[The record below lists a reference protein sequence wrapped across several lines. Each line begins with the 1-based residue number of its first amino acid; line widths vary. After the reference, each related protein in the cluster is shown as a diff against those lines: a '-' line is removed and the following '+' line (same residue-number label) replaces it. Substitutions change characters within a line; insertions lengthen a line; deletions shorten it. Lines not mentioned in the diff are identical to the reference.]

1 MIQKM
6 SDSEYFAHK
15 AISQSFLKTFRD
27 KTAAHAKWELEHKKE
42 ATDAMILGTCLH
54 ALVLENKRVFVGL
67 PESAKGSGKDATLL
81 KTQYAINYP
90 DKIILSAKDARK
102 VERMADSVWSH
113 KGARA
118 ILELEGESEVPIFWK
133 VEVPD
138 GKGGLITLEFKGKID
153 RSNPLGVID
162 LKSTCDASL
171 REFSKSIYGFG
182 YHIQAPHYLE
192 GAAKNDLPCDDFII
206 IAVENEAPY
215 CTALR
220 KIDHVS
226 IMEGEQERQEL
237 IAKYLK
243 CVEKNHWPGYND
255 EIETVSIP
263 KWGFKHII
271 NEEY

>member
-6 SDSEYFAHK
+6 SDAEYFAHK
-15 AISQSFLKTFRD
+15 GISQSFLKAFKRSP
-27 KTAAHAKWELEHKKE
+27 AHALYEFHNKRE
-42 ATDAMILGTCLH
+42 ATLAMQLGTCLH
-54 ALVLENKRVFVGL
+54 ALILEGKKIFVAL
-67 PESAKGSGKDATLL
+67 PESAKGNSNAAKAVRAAF
-81 KTQYAINYP
+81 AIEHEG
-90 DKIILSAKDARK
+90 KIILSADDAEK
-102 VERMADSVWSH
+102 VERMAESVRNH
-113 KGARA
+113 AGARA
-118 ILELEGESEVPIFWK
+118 ILDLGGESELPIFWN
-133 VEVPD
+133 EN
-138 GKGGLITLEFKGKID
+138 GLEMKGKID
-153 RSNPLGVID
+153 RTNPLGVID
-162 LKSTCDASL
+162 VKTTKDASL
-171 REFSKSIYGFG
+171 PEFSKSVYNFF
-182 YHIQAPHYLE
+182 YHLQAAHYLA
-192 GAAKNDLPCDDFII
+192 GAAANGLPADDFII

-255 EIETVSIP
+255 DIETVSIP

>member
-15 AISQSFLKTFRD
+15 AISQSFLKAFKRSP
-27 KTAAHAKWELEHKKE
+27 AHALHAMNNPKPPS
-42 ATDAMILGTCLH
+42 DAMQIGTCLH
-54 ALVLENKRVFVGL
+54 ALILENKRVFVAL
-67 PESAKGSGKDATLL
+67 PESAKGASNAAKAVRAAF
-81 KTQYAINYP
+81 AIEHEG
-90 DKIILSAKDARK
+90 KIILSADDAEK
-102 VERMADSVWSH
+102 VERMAESVLSH
-113 KGARA
+113 SGARA
-118 ILELEGESEVPIFWK
+118 ILDLGGESELPIFWN
-133 VEVPD
+133 EN
-138 GKGGLITLEFKGKID
+138 GLEMKGKID
-153 RSNPLGVID
+153 RVNPLGIID
-162 LKSTCDASL
+162 VKTTKDASMQ
-171 REFSKSIYGFG
+171 EFAKSVYNFG
-182 YHIQAPHYLE
+182 YHVQAAHYLA
-192 GAAKNDLPCDDFII
+192 GAAANGLPCDDFII

>member
-6 SDSEYFAHK
+6 SDAEYFAHK
-15 AISQSFLKTFRD
+15 GISQSFLKAFKRSP
-27 KTAAHAKWELEHKKE
+27 AHAIYSLRHPQK
-42 ATDAMILGTCLH
+42 ATPAIKFGTCLH
-54 ALVLENKRVFVGL
+54 ALILENKRVFIAL
-67 PESAKGSGKDATLL
+67 PESASGNDKAA
-81 KTQYAINYP
+81 KMIRTQYAINNP
-90 DKIILSAKDARK
+90 DKILLSSDDVASIEA
-102 VERMADSVWSH
+102 MAESVRNH
-113 KGARA
+113 AGARA
-118 ILELEGESEVPIFWK
+118 ILELGGESELPIFWN
-133 VEVPD
+133 EN
-138 GKGGLITLEFKGKID
+138 GLEMKGKID
-153 RSNPLGVID
+153 RVNPLGIID
-162 LKSTCDASL
+162 VKTTKDASL
-171 REFSKSIYGFG
+171 AEFSKSVYNFG
-182 YHIQAPHYLE
+182 YHVQAAHYLA
-192 GAAKNDLPCDDFII
+192 GAAANGLPADDFII

-215 CTALR
+215 CTAIR